1 MNKLFFI
8 LLTLLFF
15 GCDENFFNH
24 EEEEEPIPVLDVYC
38 DNCEEDDNGDLY
50 YPFTGFNYGQID
62 FHVSDASAYP
72 VLVGWTSPN
81 EFCIDHFGI
90 EICEPVI
97 NYQTYSDELGY
108 GHQNFYMNETFIGQ
122 ELRLIGFIN
131 ENIYDEIYVTIFD
144 GR

>member
-1 MNKLFFI
+1 MNKLFPI
-8 LLTLLFF
+8 VLALLFF
-15 GCDENFFNH
+15 GCDENIIAN
-24 EEEEEPIPVLDVYC
+24 EEEPTPILDVYC
-38 DNCEEDDNGDLY
+38 DNCEEDENGNLY

-62 FHVSDASAYP
+62 FYVSNIVTYP

-81 EFCIDHFGI
+81 EFCIDHLGT

-97 NYQTYSDELGY
+97 NYQTYSDDEGY
-108 GHQNFYMNETFIGQ
+108 GHQNFYMNQNFIGQ

-131 ENIYDEIYVTIFD
+131 SENYDEIYVTIFD